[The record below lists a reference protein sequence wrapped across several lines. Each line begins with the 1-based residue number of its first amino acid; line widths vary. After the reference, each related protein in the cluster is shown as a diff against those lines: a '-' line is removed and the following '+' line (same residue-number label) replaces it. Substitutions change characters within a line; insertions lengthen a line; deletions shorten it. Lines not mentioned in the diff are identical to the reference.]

1 MNAIGSTDLVNSTTQ
16 ENPSSKI
23 DTLHWYAIYTRPRFE
38 KKVDAQLKE
47 KGFESYLPLHTVV
60 RQWSDRRKKVEEPL
74 FRGYVFVRTTPRE
87 RVHSLQIIGAV
98 RMVGFGGRPSIV
110 PDEQIEAVRRILK
123 EGLKVETIDYIQT
136 GDLVEVVQGP
146 LMGLKGV
153 LMEKRH
159 RGRFVI
165 SIDSIRQSISVE
177 IDVRDVRKI
186 G

>member
-1 MNAIGSTDLVNSTTQ
+1 MPEIKKIEKQPTDAISTAT
-16 ENPSSKI
+16 EI
-23 DTLHWYAIYTRPRFE
+23 LHWYAIYTRPRFE

-47 KGFESYLPLHTVV
+47 RGFESYLPLKTVV
-60 RQWSDRRKKVEEPL
+60 HQWSDRRKKVQEPL
-74 FRGYVFVRTTPRE
+74 FRGYVFVHTTPME
-87 RVHSLQIIGAV
+87 RPRSLQIIGAV
-98 RMVGFGGRPSIV
+98 RMISFGGRPSII
-110 PDEQIEAVRRILK
+110 PDEQIEAVRRILS
-123 EGLKVETIDYIQT
+123 EGLKVETIDYIQA

-153 LMEKRH
+153 LLEKRQK
-159 RGRFVI
+159 GRFVI